1 MGDYDIVLKGSR
13 LVDPANGVDDLRD
26 LAIKDGKIAAVEEN
40 IDPDKAKS
48 LIDLRGK
55 IIVPGIID
63 PHAHFINPELGP
75 RAYRMMVRAGVVTGV
90 DMGGGPQ
97 EGQMKDVYSSLD
109 ANGAGMNLAV
119 LANIRAY
126 LPSLMEQNP
135 SRSELQ
141 KSAKVAVESGAI
153 GVKILGQ
160 LTPEATKT
168 AIEIANEMRI
178 HVTHHCGT
186 SANANQPS
194 VKALKNAVEMVG
206 KDLRLHIAH
215 IQHYCRGESKDP
227 MAEALDALTML
238 EGKDNIVSDSLLSP
252 YNSCSGECSNG
263 QVKDAQ
269 TKMCLKLRGYPT
281 NEEGLKQ
288 SILDGYGLVQYLV
301 GESDTLLLR
310 RLEALKHW
318 RDKNTNVRMCF
329 PVNAPEAEIPLTTR
343 KDHKG
348 EFIVDA
354 ISTDGGVTPKNVQV
368 KSGLALFQLG
378 ALTLEEFALK
388 TSYNASRIFG
398 MMNKGHL
405 GVGADADITVLD
417 LSRGEAVMS
426 LALGKLIMID
436 GIVVGRGGTVITTE
450 RGERRVKASGLPYEL
465 IDLEKSRL
473 YG

>member
-1 MGDYDIVLKGSR
+1 MRDYEVILKGAR
-13 LVDPANGVDDLRD
+13 LVDPANGLNDLRD
-26 LAIKDGKIAAVEEN
+26 LAIREGKIAAVEEN
-40 IDPDKAKS
+40 IDSDRTQR
-48 LIDLRGK
+48 LIDLGGK
-55 IIVPGIID
+55 TIVPGVID
-63 PHAHFINPELGP
+63 PHAHFISPMLGP
-75 RAYRMMVRAGVVTGV
+75 RAYRMMARAGVVTGV

-97 EGQMKDVYSSLD
+97 EGEMKDVYSSLD

-119 LANIRAY
+119 LTNIRAY
-126 LPSLMEQNP
+126 LPSLMVQNP

-168 AIEIANEMRI
+168 AIETANEMRI

-186 SANANQPS
+186 SENANQPAF
-194 VKALKNAVEMVG
+194 KAFKDAVEMVG

-227 MAEALDALTML
+227 IAEALDALTML

-263 QVKDAQ
+263 QVKDGQ
-269 TKMCLKLRGYPT
+269 TKMCLRLRGYAT

-288 SILDGYGLVQYLV
+288 AILDGYGLVQYLV
-301 GESDTLLLR
+301 GESDTILLR

-318 RDKNTNVRMCF
+318 RDSNTNIRMCF

-343 KDHKG
+343 KDHKR

-368 KSGLALFQLG
+368 KSGLALVQLG
-378 ALTLEEFALK
+378 ALSLEEFALK
-388 TSYNASRIFG
+388 TSYNPSRIFG
-398 MMNKGHL
+398 MINKGHL

-426 LALGKLIMID
+426 LALGRLIMIE
-436 GIVVGRGGTVITTE
+436 GIIVGRSGTVITTE
-450 RGERRVKASGLPYEL
+450 RGERRVKASGLQYEL
-465 IDLEKSRL
+465 IDLEKGRL